1 MKCPKCNKEIVDNA
15 KFCSKCGV
23 NIAEA
28 LEEKA
33 KLEEL
38 KKKEEEKV
46 AEKKENQA
54 EVKKVEKKVTEK
66 AEPKKES
73 K

>member
-38 KKKEEEKV
+38 KKKE
-46 AEKKENQA
+46 
-54 EVKKVEKKVTEK
+54 
-66 AEPKKES
+66 
-73 K
+73 